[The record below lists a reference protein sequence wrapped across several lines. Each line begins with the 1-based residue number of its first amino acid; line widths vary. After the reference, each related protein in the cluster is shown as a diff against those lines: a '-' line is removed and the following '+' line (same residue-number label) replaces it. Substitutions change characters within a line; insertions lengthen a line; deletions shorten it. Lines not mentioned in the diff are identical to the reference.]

1 MKKKIALTLLGIVV
15 LFAIIGGIKALQIK
29 AMIDQGKT
37 MVPPPETVT
46 TAVAEESLWAP
57 VLSTVGN
64 VTAVQGVNVSAQLDG
79 NVVAIAFT
87 AGSTV
92 AKGDLLVQM
101 DISTESAQL
110 RAAEATKELTRLSL
124 ERSRELLNNRTVSQA
139 QFDADNAAFE
149 QAEAQVD
156 TIKATIQ
163 KKTIRAPFAGRLGVR
178 LVNVGQTLR
187 AGDQIVSLQALNP
200 IYVDFYL
207 PQQDVARIATG
218 LTVNISGDAVSGD
231 LLEGKIT
238 AINPDVDSATRNVR
252 VQATFN
258 NADEGLRPG
267 MFVNAK
273 VMLTAKKTLISIPI
287 SSVLYAPY
295 GNSVY
300 IVETTPQGKTVRQQ
314 LVRLGVTRGDYIEVI
329 SGVNKG
335 DEVVSTGAFKLRP
348 GATVIVNTAL
358 APKFELAPKPTDSSA
373 LLLFYLSHF

>member
-15 LFAIIGGIKALQIK
+15 LFAVIGGIKALQIK

-139 QFDADNAAFE
+139 QFDADNAAFQ

-273 VMLTAKKTLISIPI
+273 VMLSAKKTLISIPI

-348 GATVIVNTAL
+348 GATVIVNTTL
-358 APKFELAPKPTDSSA
+358 APKFELAPKPTDS
-373 LLLFYLSHF
+373 